1 MKTLL
6 NLINVLLDQ
15 LKKILVRFKNAKFGL
30 LFFINIFKIP
40 DFLTDIRVSIFSKLR
55 LIFAVVVS
63 ILYIVSSVDLIP
75 EIITGAF
82 GFIDDILV
90 LIWSLGIVSEEIE
103 KYKRMINESKDPRI
117 IDDVNYSVRDEE

>member
-6 NLINVLLDQ
+6 NVINVLLDQ

-55 LIFAVVVS
+55 LIFAVIVS

-103 KYKRMINESKDPRI
+103 KYKRMINESKDPKI

>member
-117 IDDVNYSVRDEE
+117 IDDVNYSVREEE

>member
-6 NLINVLLDQ
+6 NVINVLLDQ

-55 LIFAVVVS
+55 LIFAVIVS

-75 EIITGAF
+75 EIIIGAF

-103 KYKRMINESKDPRI
+103 KYKRMINESKDPKI

>member
-6 NLINVLLDQ
+6 NVINVLLDQ

-55 LIFAVVVS
+55 LIFAVIVS

-103 KYKRMINESKDPRI
+103 KYKRMINESRDPRI
-117 IDDVNYSVRDEE
+117 IDNVNYSVRDEE